1 MKPDVIK
8 QMVEIEKSRKKEME
22 KMRAAQQQQP
32 NQPCITFSNSNGTTQ
47 QLTLEQVVQILQ
59 QQQNQIDQLV
69 ELVKKKDEEINR
81 LIVSAFASAGESAI

>member
-1 MKPDVIK
+1 
-8 QMVEIEKSRKKEME
+8 
-22 KMRAAQQQQP
+22 MRAAQQQQQP

-69 ELVKKKDEEINR
+69 ELLKKKDEEINR
-81 LIVSAFASAGESAI
+81 LIVSASVSVSAPASANESAI